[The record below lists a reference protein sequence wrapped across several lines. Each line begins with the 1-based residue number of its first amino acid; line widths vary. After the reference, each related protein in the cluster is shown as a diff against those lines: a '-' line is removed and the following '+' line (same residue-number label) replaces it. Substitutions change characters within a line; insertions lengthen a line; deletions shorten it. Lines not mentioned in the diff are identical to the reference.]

1 MIYNLNEIKILKSH
15 FKFWEMDINEIV
27 ELDKEALLKL
37 YPGYHTVL
45 GPYLRKDNRKHVSL
59 YGDKI
64 LKTISY
70 PKALVEVHLNTRL
83 REDDTVDH
91 KDRNKQ
97 NDSIENLVVRRRK
110 EHCKLDAVYVE
121 VKDMNCSM
129 CGKLFKLSRSQHNTR
144 SLSKAGPFCSR
155 SCARHYGRSIQLGAT
170 PTKRQTIHKRYYQLE
185 K

>member
-1 MIYNLNEIKILKSH
+1 
-15 FKFWEMDINEIV
+15 MDINEIV

-37 YPGYHTVL
+37 YPGYHTVF
-45 GPYLRKDNRKHVSL
+45 GPYRRKDNRKIVLLS
-59 YGDKI
+59 GDKI
-64 LKTISY
+64 RKTISY

-97 NDSIENLVVRRRK
+97 NDSIGNLVVRRRK

-121 VKDMNCSM
+121 VKDMNCSW
-129 CGKLFKLSRSQHNTR
+129 CSKKIKLSIGQHDTR
-144 SLSKAGPFCSR
+144 SLNKAGPFCSR
-155 SCARHYGRSIQLGAT
+155 SCSGHYGKSIQLGAT

>member
-1 MIYNLNEIKILKSH
+1 
-15 FKFWEMDINEIV
+15 MDINEIV

-37 YPGYHTVL
+37 YPGYHTVF
-45 GPYLRKDNRKHVSL
+45 GPYLRKDNRKLVVLS
-59 YGDKI
+59 GDKI
-64 LKTISY
+64 RKTISY

-121 VKDMNCSM
+121 VKDMNCSW
-129 CGKLFKLSRSQHNTR
+129 CSKKIKLSRGQHDTR
-144 SLSKAGPFCSR
+144 SLNKAGPFCSR
-155 SCARHYGRSIQLGAT
+155 SCSGHYGKSIQLGAT

>member
-1 MIYNLNEIKILKSH
+1 
-15 FKFWEMDINEIV
+15 MDINEIV

-37 YPGYHTVL
+37 YPEYHTVS
-45 GPYLRKDNRKHVSL
+45 GPYLRKDNRKIVSL
-59 YGDKI
+59 YGNKI
-64 LKTISY
+64 RKTISY

-121 VKDMNCSM
+121 VKDMNCSW
-129 CGKLFKLSRSQHNTR
+129 CSKKFKLSRSQHDTR
-144 SLSKAGPFCSR
+144 SLNRAGPFCSR
-155 SCARHYGRSIQLGAT
+155 SCSGHYGKSIQLGAT

>member
-1 MIYNLNEIKILKSH
+1 
-15 FKFWEMDINEIV
+15 MDINEIV

-37 YPGYHTVL
+37 YPGYHTVS
-45 GPYLRKDNRKHVSL
+45 GPYLRKDNRKIVSL
-59 YGDKI
+59 YGNKI
-64 LKTISY
+64 RKTISY

-121 VKDMNCSM
+121 VKDMNCSW
-129 CGKLFKLSRSQHNTR
+129 CSKKIKLSRGQHDTR
-144 SLSKAGPFCSR
+144 SLNKAGPFCSR
-155 SCARHYGRSIQLGAT
+155 SCSGHYGKSIQLGAT

>member
-1 MIYNLNEIKILKSH
+1 
-15 FKFWEMDINEIV
+15 MDMNEIV

-37 YPGYHTVL
+37 YPEYHTVL
-45 GPYLRKDNRKHVSL
+45 GPYLRKDNRKQVKL
-59 YGDKI
+59 YGNKI
-64 LKTISY
+64 SKTISY

-121 VKDMNCSM
+121 VKDMNCSW
-129 CGKLFKLSRSQHNTR
+129 CSKKIKLSRGQHDTR
-144 SLSKAGPFCSR
+144 SLNKAGPFCSK
-155 SCARHYGRSIQLGAT
+155 SCAGHYGKSIQLGAT

>member
-1 MIYNLNEIKILKSH
+1 
-15 FKFWEMDINEIV
+15 MDINEIV

-37 YPGYHTVL
+37 YPGYHTVS
-45 GPYLRKDNRKHVSL
+45 GPYLRKDNRKIVSL
-59 YGDKI
+59 YGNKI
-64 LKTISY
+64 SKTISY

-121 VKDMNCSM
+121 VKDMNCSW
-129 CGKLFKLSRSQHNTR
+129 CSKKIKLSRGQHDTR
-144 SLSKAGPFCSR
+144 SLNKAGPFCSR
-155 SCARHYGRSIQLGAT
+155 SCSGHYGKSIQLGAT

>member
-1 MIYNLNEIKILKSH
+1 
-15 FKFWEMDINEIV
+15 MDLSIFLIFVNACQRVWVMGMNEIV

-37 YPGYHTVL
+37 YPGYHTVS
-45 GPYLRKDNRKHVSL
+45 GPYLRKDNRKHITL
-59 YGDKI
+59 TGNNKR
-64 LKTISY
+64 KTISY

-97 NDSIENLVVRRRK
+97 NDDINNLAVIKRK
-110 EHCKLDAVYVE
+110 EHCKLDAIYVK
-121 VKDMNCSM
+121 VDDMNCSM

-144 SLSKAGPFCSR
+144 SLSTAGPFCSKQC
-155 SCARHYGRSIQLGAT
+155 SGHYGKSIQLGAT

>member
-1 MIYNLNEIKILKSH
+1 
-15 FKFWEMDINEIV
+15 MDINEIV

-37 YPGYHTVL
+37 YPEYHTVF
-45 GPYLRKDNRKHVSL
+45 GPYIRKDNRKLVLLS
-59 YGDKI
+59 GDKI
-64 LKTISY
+64 RKTISY

-97 NDSIENLVVRRRK
+97 NDSIGNLVVRRRK

-121 VKDMNCSM
+121 VKDMNCSW
-129 CGKLFKLSRSQHNTR
+129 CSKKIKLSRGQHDTR
-144 SLSKAGPFCSR
+144 SLNKAGPFCSR
-155 SCARHYGRSIQLGAT
+155 SCSGHYGKSIQLGAT